1 MTYTPRIAFD
11 AGMARV
17 ERLYAL
23 MDPCRLCP
31 RACGARRRSGETGF
45 CGAGPVL
52 KLASWNAHHGE
63 EPPISGTRGSG
74 TLFTSH
80 CTLGCLFCQNFPF
93 SQLHN
98 GEEVCSERL
107 VKVLTLLARRGVH
120 NFNLVTPVHFIPQL
134 LEGILRVRE
143 TGAVPPIPIVYNT
156 SGYESLE
163 VLELLDGLVDIW
175 LPDIKYAD
183 DAVALRLSRCAD
195 YVTHDRQA
203 LKAMFRMTDDG
214 KLVLDENGI
223 ATSGMII
230 RHLVLPERLSGTR
243 ASFEWLKSELGT
255 KVHIS
260 LMCQYFPAHQ
270 AHGKPPLDRE
280 ITHDEY
286 LEAIETV
293 ETLGFENVLAQDP
306 EDHGGA

>member
-1 MTYTPRIAFD
+1 MKYVPRLD
-11 AGMARV
+11 YDTGMARV
-17 ERLYAL
+17 EKLYAL

-31 RACGARRRSGETGF
+31 RECGARRRSGETGF

-63 EPPISGTRGSG
+63 EPPISGTHGSG

-98 GEEVCSERL
+98 GEEIPPDRL
-107 VKVLTLLARRGVH
+107 MKILTHLAGRGVH
-120 NFNLVTPVHFIPQL
+120 NFNLVTPAHFAPQL
-134 LEGILRVRE
+134 FEGILRTRE
-143 TGAVPPIPIVYNT
+143 SIGPLPIVYNT

-163 VLELLDGLVDIW
+163 VIELLDGLVDIW

-183 DAVALRLSRCAD
+183 DAVALKLSRCAD
-195 YVTHDRQA
+195 YVGHNRAA
-203 LKAMFRMTDDG
+203 LKAMFRMTDGG
-214 KLVLDENGI
+214 KLQLDDDGL
-223 ATSGMII
+223 ATAGMII

-243 ASFEWLKSELGT
+243 ESFEWLKSELGT
-255 KVHIS
+255 RVHIS
-260 LMCQYFPAHQ
+260 LMCQFFPAFKS
-270 AHGKPPLDRE
+270 HGTPPLDRE

-286 LEAIETV
+286 LDAIETV
-293 ETLGFENVLAQDP
+293 ERLGFENVLAQDP

>member
-1 MTYTPRIAFD
+1 MKYKPRLDFD

-17 ERLYAL
+17 EKLYTL

-31 RACGARRRSGETGF
+31 RECGARRRAGETGF

-63 EPPISGTRGSG
+63 EPPISGTHGSG

-80 CTLGCLFCQNFPF
+80 CTLGCIFCQNFPF

-98 GEEVCSERL
+98 GEEIPPDRL
-107 VKVLTLLARRGVH
+107 VKILTQLSRRGVH
-120 NFNLVTPVHFIPQL
+120 NFNLVTPAHFAPHL
-134 LEGILRVRE
+134 LEGILRARE
-143 TGAVPPIPIVYNT
+143 TALPLPIVYNT
-156 SGYESLE
+156 SGYERLE

-183 DAVALRLSRCAD
+183 NEIALKFSRCAD
-195 YVTHDRQA
+195 YVEHNRAA
-203 LKAMFRMTDDG
+203 LKAMFRMTGGGKLELDDDG
-214 KLVLDENGI
+214 L
-223 ATSGMII
+223 ATAGMII
-230 RHLVLPERLSGTR
+230 RHLVLPERLSGTK

-255 KVHIS
+255 GVHIS
-260 LMCQYFPAHQ
+260 LMCQFFPAFKSHDI
-270 AHGKPPLDRE
+270 PPLDRG

-293 ETLGFENVLAQDP
+293 ERLGFENVLAQDP
-306 EDHGGA
+306 EEHGGA

>member
-1 MTYTPRIAFD
+1 MKYMPRLGFD
-11 AGMARV
+11 DGMARI
-17 ERLYAL
+17 EKLYGL

-31 RACGARRRSGETGF
+31 RECGARRRSGETGF

-74 TLFTSH
+74 TLFASH

-98 GEEVCSERL
+98 GQETDTAKL
-107 VKVLTLLARRGVH
+107 VKLLTLLSRRGIH
-120 NFNLVTPVHFIPQL
+120 NFNLVTPAHFSPQL
-134 LEGILRVRE
+134 FEGILRARE
-143 TGAVPPIPIVYNT
+143 ATGPLPVVYNT

-163 VLELLDGLVDIW
+163 VLELLDGLVDVW
-175 LPDIKYAD
+175 LPDIKYSD
-183 DAVALRLSRCAD
+183 NGIALELSRCAD
-195 YVTHDRQA
+195 YVGHNRAA
-203 LKAMFRMTDDG
+203 LKAMFRMTSG
-214 KLVLDENGI
+214 GTLVLDDDGI

-243 ASFEWLKSELGT
+243 ASFEWLKTQLGT
-255 KVHIS
+255 KINIS
-260 LMCQYFPAHQ
+260 LMCQYFPAHK
-270 AHGKPPLDRE
+270 AHGRPPLDRE

-293 ETLGFENVLAQDP
+293 ENLGFENVLAQDP
-306 EDHGGA
+306 EEHGGA

>member
-1 MTYTPRIAFD
+1 
-11 AGMARV
+11 MARV
-17 ERLYAL
+17 EKLFAL

-31 RACGARRRSGETGF
+31 RECGARRRAGEVGF

-74 TLFTSH
+74 TLFASH
-80 CTLGCLFCQNFPF
+80 CTLGCMFCQNFPF

-98 GEEVCSERL
+98 GEEIPPDRL
-107 VKVLTLLARRGVH
+107 VKLLTLLARRGVH
-120 NFNLVTPVHFIPQL
+120 NFNLVTSAHFNPHL
-134 LEGILRVRE
+134 FEGILRARE
-143 TGAVPPIPIVYNT
+143 KTAPLPIVYNT

-183 DAVALRLSRCAD
+183 NAVALRLSRCAN
-195 YVTHDRQA
+195 YVEHNRAA
-203 LKAMFRMTDDG
+203 LKAMFRMTDG
-214 KLVLDENGI
+214 GNICLDDDGI

-230 RHLVLPERLSGTR
+230 RHLVLPEGLSGTN
-243 ASFEWLKSELGT
+243 ASFEWLRSELGT
-255 KVHIS
+255 DVQIS
-260 LMCQYFPAHQ
+260 LMCQFFPAFKSHDM
-270 AHGKPPLDRE
+270 PPLDRA
-280 ITHDEY
+280 ITHEEY
-286 LEAIETV
+286 LAAIETV
-293 ETLGFENVLAQDP
+293 ERLDFKNVLAQDP

>member
-1 MTYTPRIAFD
+1 MKYKPRLNFD

-17 ERLYAL
+17 EKLYAL

-31 RACGARRRSGETGF
+31 RTCGARRRAGETGF

-98 GEEVCSERL
+98 GEEITPDRL
-107 VKVLTLLARRGVH
+107 VKILTQLSRRGVH
-120 NFNLVTPVHFIPQL
+120 NFNLVTPAHFAPHL
-134 LEGILRVRE
+134 LEGILRARE
-143 TGAVPPIPIVYNT
+143 SMVPLPIVYNT

-183 DAVALRLSRCAD
+183 DAIALKLSHCAD
-195 YVTHDRQA
+195 YVEHNRAA
-203 LKAMFRMTDDG
+203 LKAMFRMTGGGLLTLDDDG
-214 KLVLDENGI
+214 L
-223 ATSGMII
+223 ATAGMII
-230 RHLVLPERLSGTR
+230 RHLVLPERLSGTK
-243 ASFEWLKSELGT
+243 ASFEWLKSEFGT
-255 KVHIS
+255 GIHIS
-260 LMCQYFPAHQ
+260 LMCQFFPAFTSHDV
-270 AHGKPPLDRE
+270 PPLDRE

-286 LEAIETV
+286 LDAIETV
-293 ETLGFENVLAQDP
+293 ERLGFENVLAQDP
-306 EDHGGA
+306 EEHGGA